1 MQWPGA
7 QNHGHL
13 GSTMTQ
19 NGDYYPKWA
28 IKWLVNFKI
37 YTFIPKMMVQNLNSF
52 YGSFLSRML
61 EFEWKPK
68 DRCVPSGLA
77 AIGSATSEVNGR

>member
-1 MQWPGA
+1 MGIL
-7 QNHGHL
+7 GHQMVGQL
-13 GSTMTQ
+13 Q
-19 NGDYYPKWA
+19 DLHIYY
-28 IKWLVNFKI
+28 
-37 YTFIPKMMVQNLNSF
+37 PKMMVQNLNSF